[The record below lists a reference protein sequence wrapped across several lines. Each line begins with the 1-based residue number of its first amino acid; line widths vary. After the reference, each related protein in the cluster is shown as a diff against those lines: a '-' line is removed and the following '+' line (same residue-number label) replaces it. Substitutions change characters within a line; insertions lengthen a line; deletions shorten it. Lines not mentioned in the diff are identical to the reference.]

1 MTIRTIEIGNLVNDG
16 LGDDL
21 RTAFQK
27 VNNNFNYLT
36 TQLTVSGQNIGSTGV
51 GIFKQKTN
59 ELLELKKIAPGDDT
73 IVVLDDTATNTV
85 KITSPLRNVFT
96 SVGTPNGPVAA
107 TSPTGS
113 FSLAA
118 GSNIEISKSGQ
129 TITIGAILVS
139 SDLTTDLD
147 LNNNDIFGTGDI
159 DINGTVTANNF
170 VGNVYDIDVRP
181 INTAVFEFEFGKIVQ
196 GTYANVIEFLF
207 TVGDYDFGTIT
218 SPSEIELDLGTI

>member
-1 MTIRTIEIGNLVNDG
+1 MAIETINIGNLVNDG

-59 ELLELKKIAPGDDT
+59 ELLELKKIAPGDGT

-85 KITSPLRNVFT
+85 RITSPLRNVFT

-118 GSNIEISKSGQ
+118 GSNIVISKSEQ
-129 TITIGAILVS
+129 TITIGATLIS

-147 LNNNDIFGTGDI
+147 LNNNDIFGTGNI

-181 INTAVFEFEFGKIVQ
+181 INTAVFDFEFGKIAQ
-196 GTYANVIEFLF
+196 GAYANVIEFLF